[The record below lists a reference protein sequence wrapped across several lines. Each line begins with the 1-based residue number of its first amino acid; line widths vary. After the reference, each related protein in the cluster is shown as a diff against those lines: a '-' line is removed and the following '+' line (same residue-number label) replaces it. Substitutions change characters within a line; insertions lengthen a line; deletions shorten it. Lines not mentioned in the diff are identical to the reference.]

1 MDRGVSM
8 KKRFSFMTL
17 LFLLVVSVACSNQ
30 QNTDQSTEKKEIERV
45 SENKENVELTIS
57 AAASL
62 KDAMELIQSIYEEE
76 HPEIKLK
83 FNFGG
88 SGSLQQ
94 QISQG
99 APVDLF
105 FSAAEEKLDLLV
117 DSGDISEKDGVD
129 LLGNEL
135 VLVVPKE
142 QSSITRFQDLAKDD
156 VDKISIGIPESVP
169 AGKYAKESLEK
180 TGLWGSVEGK
190 VVYAKD
196 VRQVLTYVET
206 GNVAAGIAYKT
217 DALVSDK
224 VNIVATAE
232 PETHT
237 PIIYPVGI
245 IKSSKYYDAAK
256 DFYNFLQ
263 SDAALKTFA
272 EYGFTTR

>member
-1 MDRGVSM
+1 MQ
-8 KKRFSFMTL
+8 KRFKLVIIL
-17 LFLLVVSVACSNQ
+17 LFLLIFAVACSNNQ
-30 QNTDQSTEKKEIERV
+30 GTDQSSDKKETQTA
-45 SENKENVELTIS
+45 SESKENVELTIS

-62 KDAMELIQSIYEEE
+62 KDAMDVIQHTYQEE
-76 HPEIKLK
+76 HPEVELK

-105 FSAAEEKLDLLV
+105 FSAAEDKFDLLV
-117 DSGDISEKDGVD
+117 EEGNIAKEDGVD

-142 QSSITRFQDLAKDD
+142 EQSSITSFQDLAKEE
-156 VDKISIGIPESVP
+156 VDKISIGTPESVP
-169 AGKYAKESLEK
+169 AGQYAKESLEK
-180 TGLWGSVEGK
+180 MDVWKNVESK

-196 VRQVLTYVET
+196 VRQVLSYVET
-206 GNVAAGIAYKT
+206 GNVSAGIVYKT

-224 VNIVATAE
+224 VNIVATAD
-232 PETHT
+232 PATHT

-245 IKSSKYYDAAK
+245 IKDSEHYEAAK
-256 DFYNFLQ
+256 DFYSYLQ
-263 SDAALKTFA
+263 SEDALKVFE
-272 EYGFTTR
+272 EYGFTTK

>member
-1 MDRGVSM
+1 MQ
-8 KKRFSFMTL
+8 KRFTFMITL
-17 LFLLVVSVACSNQ
+17 FFLLMFAVACSNQ
-30 QNTDQSTEKKEIERV
+30 QNTDQSSDTKETETVTESKE
-45 SENKENVELTIS
+45 KVELTIS

-62 KDAMELIQSIYEEE
+62 KDAMDVIQNTYQEE
-76 HPEIKLK
+76 HPEVTLK

-105 FSAAEEKLDLLV
+105 FSAAEDKFDVLV
-117 DSGDISEKDGVD
+117 EQGNIAKEDGVD
-129 LLGNEL
+129 LLGNSL

-142 QSSITRFQDLAKDD
+142 EQSIKGFEDLAKAEI
-156 VDKISIGIPESVP
+156 DKISIGTPETVP

-180 TGLWGSVEGK
+180 TDLWKDVESK

-196 VRQVLTYVET
+196 VRQVLSYVET
-206 GNVAAGIAYKT
+206 GNVAAGIVYST

-224 VNIVATAE
+224 VNIVATAD

-245 IKSSKYYDAAK
+245 IKDSKNYEEAK
-256 DFYNFLQ
+256 EFYSYLQ
-263 SDAALKTFA
+263 SDDALKVFQ
-272 EYGFTTR
+272 EYGFTTK